1 MKNLLP
7 SPLTLLFFLSL
18 ALFSCGQTT
27 PSIDFDHAE
36 CAHCRM
42 NVVDRQFGAAII
54 TLKGRQY
61 VFDDVGCMIQHVGSG
76 TIAESQVANWYVC
89 DHARPG
95 VLIDATTA
103 RYVNGPGF
111 RSPMRGDAAAF
122 ATEAERTIALQEK
135 GGEELDWKQLR
146 EVLKP

>member
-1 MKNLLP
+1 MRHDRMISLA
-7 SPLTLLFFLSL
+7 LLFVLVGS
-18 ALFSCGQTT
+18 LFSCGQTT

-36 CAHCRM
+36 CSHCRM
-42 NVVDRQFGAAII
+42 NVVDRQYGAAIM

-76 TIAESQVANWYVC
+76 TIAEDQVANWYVC
-89 DHARPG
+89 DHAHPG
-95 VLIDATTA
+95 VLIDAATA
-103 RYVNGPGF
+103 LYANGPGF

-122 ATEAERTIALQEK
+122 VNEADRAAAIKEK
-135 GGEELDWKQLR
+135 GGEELDWIQLR